1 MIRSQALSFVI
12 TCGRLLLVPT
22 LPCLRG
28 LSRELRINFGIGTA
42 ILTRILAIP
51 QQRWRRSLLFG
62 RVSVAQKIENGL
74 GNLLR
79 FLLLQLVPGTREEL

>member
-1 MIRSQALSFVI
+1 M
-12 TCGRLLLVPT
+12 
-22 LPCLRG
+22 RG
-28 LSRELRINFGIGTA
+28 LPRELRINFGIGTA

-51 QQRWRRSLLFG
+51 QQRWCRSLLFG